1 MCEVIFRFWFQ
12 QASNPPSNAAPSWKQ
27 KKQQISAVNGGSS
40 APPKPAKPPHT
51 SAPSFASGG
60 GGTARFVPPTDGPAN
75 IAMAMEA
82 TAEIQ
87 GMLTNRARIQRSSK
101 TEEISTS
108 KGNYH
113 LNNGLRMKVERM
125 SSNYS
130 AHSKTYI
137 FFHCNIS
144 V

>member
-1 MCEVIFRFWFQ
+1 MQIPDAGVITPVAGIVFCCESICLKNGFQHSRVLFQ
-12 QASNPPSNAAPSWKQ
+12 QASNPSSNTAPSWKQ
-27 KKQQISAVNGGSS
+27 KKQQTSAVNGGSS

-87 GMLTNRARIQRSSK
+87 GMI
-101 TEEISTS
+101 
-108 KGNYH
+108 
-113 LNNGLRMKVERM
+113 GLYK
-125 SSNYS
+125 
-130 AHSKTYI
+130 
-137 FFHCNIS
+137 CDD
-144 V
+144 

>member
-1 MCEVIFRFWFQ
+1 MQTTSLLKCVICDIFSFWFQ

-27 KKQQISAVNGGSS
+27 KQQQTSAVNGGSS

-60 GGTARFVPPTDGPAN
+60 GGTARFVPPSDGPAN

-87 GMLTNRARIQRSSK
+87 GMIDLEMRESSK
-101 TEEISTS
+101 SREDQQALHKKVVT
-108 KGNYH
+108 NYII
-113 LNNGLRMKVERM
+113 G
-125 SSNYS
+125 
-130 AHSKTYI
+130 
-137 FFHCNIS
+137 
-144 V
+144 